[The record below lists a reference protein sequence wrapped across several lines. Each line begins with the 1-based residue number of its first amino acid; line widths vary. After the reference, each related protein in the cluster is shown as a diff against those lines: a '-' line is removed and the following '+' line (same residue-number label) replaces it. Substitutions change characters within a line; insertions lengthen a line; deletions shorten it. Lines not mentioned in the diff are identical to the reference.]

1 MRKLVTLM
9 LVAGFV
15 CLLAPAKAQDKKKTT
30 RRAAPPTFSDSDSG
44 IFFNDVFSEGLG
56 PQRPANLGVAKS
68 TTTGGGTGGSGGGSD
83 EPPPTG
89 KGLYA
94 WKDII
99 SATTLEDEV
108 KAIKLEVTKNVTT
121 PNKFASSGY
130 KRARKHFSILAVVF
144 AIIAEYDG
152 DVRWKADA
160 AELRDAFSRTAGNSK
175 VGTIQVFNE
184 AKLRKTELEDLIG
197 GASLTFAKRAESKK
211 ADWYE
216 VADRAPLMQR
226 IETAHQAKMQPW
238 TAAEADFKAN
248 KDALV
253 HEANIVA
260 AIGEILI
267 QEEMEDG
274 AEEDY
279 AVHSIQM
286 RDAALNIV
294 DAVKLDS
301 YEQARKAVGVIG
313 QSCAN
318 CHSDWR

>member
-1 MRKLVTLM
+1 MRKLATLM
-9 LVAGFV
+9 LVAAFV
-15 CLLAPAKAQDKKKTT
+15 FLLVPAKAQDKKKTT

-56 PQRPANLGVAKS
+56 PKRPANLGVAKS
-68 TTTGGGTGGSGGGSD
+68 TTGSGTGGSGGGSD
-83 EPPPTG
+83 DSPPESG
-89 KGLYA
+89 KSLYA

-99 SATTLEDEV
+99 SATALEDEV
-108 KAIKLEVTKNVTT
+108 KAIKLEVAKNVTT

-130 KRARKHFSILAVVF
+130 KRARKHFSILAMTF

-152 DVRWKADA
+152 DVRWKKDA
-160 AELRDAFSRTAGNSK
+160 AELRDAFARTAANSK

-184 AKLRKTELEDLIG
+184 AKMRKTELEDLVG
-197 GASLTFAKRAESKK
+197 GASLTFAKKAESKK

-226 IETAHQAKMQPW
+226 IETSHQAKMQPW

-260 AIGEILI
+260 AIGEVLI

-279 AVHSIQM
+279 AVHAIQM
-286 RDAALNIV
+286 KKAALDII